1 MPQHANGTISIVA
14 TVAILSFTLGYAAE
28 AKESPELP
36 RGQVTSFEGD
46 ARILRLGSA
55 GTERFP
61 EPSCEA
67 PRPLVPATGSTFV
80 STNQCPWY
88 WPVLRCNYLGQCF
101 CTLF

>member
-1 MPQHANGTISIVA
+1 VPKHANGTISIVA
-14 TVAILSFTLGYAAE
+14 TVAILSFGVGYSAE
-28 AKESPELP
+28 AKESSDRP
-36 RGQVTSFEGD
+36 RTPATSFESD
-46 ARILRLGSA
+46 ARAFRLGA
-55 GTERFP
+55 ARPETFP
-61 EPSCEA
+61 EPSCDA